1 MKHWPLF
8 QKSVRS
14 PRVWKILW
22 MIPVIIASRTHIL
35 TRRQFRKR
43 IVGKKRDLVALN
55 QRGLKR
61 QRLFHHHRQG
71 RKRPVP
77 IISNIPQ
84 SISTRL
90 KLPPIVIIW
99 QLQRH
104 SVGRLWDLRSVPTTN
119 VRLLVPF
126 THPHPLSLSTPYAAA
141 RLALRDLVPSARR
154 HEY

>member
-1 MKHWPLF
+1 MKHRLCSKKVWGLHAFSRFYVPDNYRLSYTHK
-8 QKSVRS
+8 QIIPKTYRRS
-14 PRVWKILW
+14 ERNGIWW
-22 MIPVIIASRTHIL
+22 
-35 TRRQFRKR
+35 RRIKEDRR
-43 IVGKKRDLVALN
+43 
-55 QRGLKR
+55 LKR
-61 QRLFHHHRQG
+61 RRPFHHHRRG

-104 SVGRLWDLRSVPTTN
+104 PVGRLWDLRSVPTTN
-119 VRLLVPF
+119 VRPLVPF
-126 THPHPLSLSTPYAAA
+126 AHPHPLSLSTPYVAA